1 MSEEQKSVTEDDIP
15 TARAL
20 LAASKVGCMSEE
32 YVQYFTRNLI
42 EKLGAA
48 ALRGEYSVE
57 LVVSYLMHDKIR
69 SERSVDLYTEYA
81 IKVLSKKG
89 YECKVKVSREDKSV
103 AWLTIKWGLNNL
115 VGALSLT

>member
-1 MSEEQKSVTEDDIP
+1 MSEEQKSITEDDIP
-15 TARAL
+15 TACAL
-20 LAASKVGCMSEE
+20 FAASKDGCMSEE

-42 EKLGAA
+42 EKLSAA

-57 LVVSYLMHDKIR
+57 LDVSYLMHDKIR
-69 SERSVDLYTEYA
+69 SERSIGLYAEYA

-89 YECKVKVSREDKSV
+89 YECKVRVSKEDRGV
-103 AWLTIKWGLNNL
+103 ARLTIKWGLNNL